1 MLPASFRGVARDEPA
16 EIEARIWER
25 TARSIAHYR
34 GAPPELIEARLE
46 ALEHEWDIQR
56 AIEASTAGLALAGV
70 ALGASV
76 HRRFLLLPAAV
87 CVFVLQNAL
96 QRRCALVPLLRR
108 LGFRS
113 RREIDEE
120 RQGLLAML

>member
-1 MLPASFRGVARDEPA
+1 
-16 EIEARIWER
+16 
-25 TARSIAHYR
+25 
-34 GAPPELIEARLE
+34 
-46 ALEHEWDIQR
+46 LEHEWDIQR
-56 AIEASTAGLALAGV
+56 AIEASTATLALAGV

-76 HRRFLLLPAAV
+76 NRRFLLLPAAV
-87 CVFVLQNAL
+87 CLFVLQNAV

-120 RQGLLAML
+120 RQGLLDML